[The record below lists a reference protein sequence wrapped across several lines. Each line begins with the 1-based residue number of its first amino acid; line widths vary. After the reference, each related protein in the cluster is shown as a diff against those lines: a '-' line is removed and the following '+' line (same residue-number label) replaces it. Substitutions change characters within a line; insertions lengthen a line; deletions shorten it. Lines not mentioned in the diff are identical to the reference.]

1 MEILTQRVNENIK
14 IQKYL
19 KLNQEA
25 EAKEVKSWIKNLTSD
40 PMPEANLRG
49 LNKTIGRYR
58 KRKI

>member
-49 LNKTIGRYR
+49 LKKTI
-58 KRKI
+58 